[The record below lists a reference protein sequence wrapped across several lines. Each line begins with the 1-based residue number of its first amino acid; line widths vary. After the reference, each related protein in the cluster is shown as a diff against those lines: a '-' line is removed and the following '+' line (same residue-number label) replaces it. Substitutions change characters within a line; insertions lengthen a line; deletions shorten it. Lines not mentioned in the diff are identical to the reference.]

1 MDTLAR
7 ALLAAASLARVR
19 RPGRPGRAPLLG
31 VGAVSWAR
39 PSTAGPTPWPSL
51 HDLVLAE
58 DIDGA
63 PVSGGQ
69 EHLESV
75 VNRHIERIR

>member
-7 ALLAAASLARVR
+7 ALLAAASLIESGDLADPVER
-19 RPGRPGRAPLLG
+19 RYSGWSDELG
-31 VGAVSWAR
+31 SAIDAGAHSL
-39 PSTAGPTPWPSL
+39 TSL
-51 HDLVLAE
+51 HDLVMAE

-69 EHLESV
+69 EHLEGV